1 MKSSQLHFLALAA
14 YSVLCLSGPAHA
26 QTKKPDGLWH
36 GSVTGGL
43 SLASG
48 NTRSTSLSLVADTAK
63 ETEQDK
69 TTFYGL
75 VLRADNKANNVSSKT
90 ADLLRVGG
98 RYDRVISDRLFG
110 YAGLEFE
117 KDDLQNLRLRAL
129 GSLGLGYK
137 VTRTES
143 TSFDVF
149 GGVGYVRNDFKTGSD
164 VSGATLQLGEESTHK
179 LSETSTFKQRLV
191 VYPGLKNELGNRATW
206 DASLAAAVSGNWSVS
221 LGYSL
226 RYFSKAPA
234 GFKKTDS
241 LLIAGVGYKF

>member
-14 YSVLCLSGPAHA
+14 YSVLSLSGPAHA

-36 GSVTGGL
+36 GNVTGGL

-75 VLRADNKANNVSSKT
+75 VLRADNKANNVSTKT

-149 GGVGYVRNDFKTGSD
+149 GGVGYVRNDFKDIRLLGRILGD
-164 VSGATLQLGEESTHK
+164 VIREQEGKDAFELIERVRQLSVAY
-179 LSETSTFKQRLV
+179 RLKADASAGRV
-191 VYPGLKNELGNRATW
+191 LDRLLKNLSADQT
-206 DASLAAAVSGNWSVS
+206 V
-221 LGYSL
+221 
-226 RYFSKAPA
+226 
-234 GFKKTDS
+234 T
-241 LLIAGVGYKF
+241 